1 MVKAYNGEAH
11 AQAQFDEMNANL
23 CSSNFKAQCLSG
35 LMMPI
40 MSFIGNFGYVAVCVV
55 GGAMALNDAISFG
68 VIVAFM
74 LYVRYFT
81 QPLSQIAQAVQALQ
95 SAAAAGERVFEFL
108 EAQEMEDEAGK
119 PTALPQVQGKV
130 EFRHVTFG
138 YEDTDTTVI
147 HDFSAVAQPGQKIAI
162 VGPTGAGKTTLVNLL
177 MRFFEI
183 NSGSIRIDGIPT
195 SEMTRESVT
204 NLFSMV
210 LQDTWLFEDT
220 VQETLV
226 YNQQGVND
234 GQLEEA

>member
-1 MVKAYNGEAH
+1 MLVTDGWMHLPGGVASLRGFAMSFTIRGKSQKYSRRQQKHLGQVDAPTAEIYTGHTVVKAYNGEAH
-11 AQAQFDEMNANL
+11 AQAQFDELNANL

-40 MSFIGNFGYVAVCVV
+40 MSFIGHFGYVAVCVV

-68 VIVAFM
+68 VIVAFI

-81 QPLSQIAQAVQALQ
+81 QPLSQIAQAVQSLQ

-138 YEDTDTTVI
+138 YDDPDTTAL
-147 HDFSAVAQPGQKIAI
+147 HASPAVAQPGQ
-162 VGPTGAGKTTLVNLL
+162 
-177 MRFFEI
+177 
-183 NSGSIRIDGIPT
+183 
-195 SEMTRESVT
+195 
-204 NLFSMV
+204 
-210 LQDTWLFEDT
+210 
-220 VQETLV
+220 
-226 YNQQGVND
+226 
-234 GQLEEA
+234 